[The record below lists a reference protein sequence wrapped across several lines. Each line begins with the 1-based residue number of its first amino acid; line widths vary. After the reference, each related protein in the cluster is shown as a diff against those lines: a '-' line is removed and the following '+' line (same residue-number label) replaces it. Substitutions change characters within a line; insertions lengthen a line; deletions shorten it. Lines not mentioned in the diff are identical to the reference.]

1 MCYGQSGAGKTSL
14 IKTLPS
20 PIVLSAEGGLLSIQ
34 DANLPYI
41 EIASMDNLREAYQ
54 RAEAQGFYGPPAEQ
68 YAEPVYGG
76 RVLQVLR
83 YREGSRH
90 VER

>member
-1 MCYGQSGAGKTSL
+1 MSTAPVTSL
-14 IKTLPS
+14 IDEQM
-20 PIVLSAEGGLLSIQ
+20 A
-34 DANLPYI
+34 
-41 EIASMDNLREAYQ
+41 EIAAHNLREAYQ